1 MSPRRYAM
9 ERRAATVDSTRRRIL
24 DAALELYR
32 TQGMARTT
40 LGQVAE
46 RADVAR
52 ATVVNH
58 FGGSEGLATAAIESI
73 ATELDLPT
81 LAIFQG
87 ATGAPDRV
95 RRLVAAM
102 FSLYERSDPWFTVL
116 RDDIPKVPAA
126 GRREKQFYSDVEKL
140 YRTALGARSR
150 SRRLVATVSA
160 LTSTDTFS
168 ALRTAGL
175 STRDAIEIV
184 GDLLAGLVD

>member
-1 MSPRRYAM
+1 M

-58 FGGSEGLATAAIESI
+58 FGGGEGLAAAAIESI

-81 LAIFQG
+81 VGIFQG

-126 GRREKQFYSDVEKL
+126 ARREKQFYSDVEKL

-168 ALRTAGL
+168 ALRSAGL